1 MNVMVNTTPA
11 GAEQPTTVYFYK
23 HSMPPASLLPL
34 TSVNENRSLD
44 LLPLTSVNGKEAAP
58 LTTGLQPHSMW
69 LKPVTFMK
77 SANRQLKQTAIKQTA
92 CPDFS
97 GAIKQTLKKNPVIN
111 FSGEMTISNRVLINN
126 SLRINPGSLSRIHG
140 NLHVYSNMNVM
151 GNTAGVAQPATVFFC
166 KHTMPPASLFPPIN
180 RGRLL
185 TLLPLTS
192 VNENRS
198 LDLLPLTL
206 VNGKETAPLT
216 TGLQPHSM
224 WLKPVTLMKSSN
236 RQLKQ
241 TAIKQTACPDFSGA
255 IKQTAIKQTAC
266 PDFSG
271 AIKQT
276 AIKQTACPDFSGQQ
290 SREGRKCGSMRMKE
304 KEQKG
309 REQDAGFLSLDT

>member
-1 MNVMVNTTPA
+1 MMKLAVNINFLINPGSLSRILGDLHVYSNMNVMGNTT
-11 GAEQPTTVYFYK
+11 GVEQPTTVYFYK

-34 TSVNENRSLD
+34 TSVNENRSLDLLPLTLVNGNCTLD

-77 SANRQLKQTAIKQTA
+77 SANRQL
-92 CPDFS
+92 
-97 GAIKQTLKKNPVIN
+97 
-111 FSGEMTISNRVLINN
+111 
-126 SLRINPGSLSRIHG
+126 
-140 NLHVYSNMNVM
+140 
-151 GNTAGVAQPATVFFC
+151 
-166 KHTMPPASLFPPIN
+166 
-180 RGRLL
+180 
-185 TLLPLTS
+185 
-192 VNENRS
+192 
-198 LDLLPLTL
+198 
-206 VNGKETAPLT
+206 
-216 TGLQPHSM
+216 
-224 WLKPVTLMKSSN
+224 
-236 RQLKQ
+236 
-241 TAIKQTACPDFSGA
+241 
-255 IKQTAIKQTAC
+255 KQTAIKQTAC

>member
-1 MNVMVNTTPA
+1 MIRLAVNINFRINPENLHVYSNMNVMVNTTPA

-97 GAIKQTLKKNPVIN
+97 GAIKQT
-111 FSGEMTISNRVLINN
+111 
-126 SLRINPGSLSRIHG
+126 
-140 NLHVYSNMNVM
+140 
-151 GNTAGVAQPATVFFC
+151 
-166 KHTMPPASLFPPIN
+166 
-180 RGRLL
+180 
-185 TLLPLTS
+185 
-192 VNENRS
+192 
-198 LDLLPLTL
+198 
-206 VNGKETAPLT
+206 
-216 TGLQPHSM
+216 
-224 WLKPVTLMKSSN
+224 
-236 RQLKQ
+236 
-241 TAIKQTACPDFSGA
+241 
-255 IKQTAIKQTAC
+255 AIKQTAC